1 MIQKKIESIRK
12 KLEDE
17 KLKVVIVDPL
27 EGFLKEANE
36 IVELYN
42 DKLIPKIQNIVTEIE
57 D

>member
-1 MIQKKIESIRK
+1 LIQKKIESIRK